1 MLSKMSAIISPA
13 SFSSLTETPFKSRYS
28 FSEAEC
34 GFSVEKRPYPVRPV
48 APSAPLFLKVNM
60 ILSSEISA
68 VSIFPSA
75 TSL

>member
-34 GFSVEKRPYPVRPV
+34 GFSVEKRSFSVIPVSSSV
-48 APSAPLFLKVNM
+48 PLFLNVNM